1 MVVEVSGEFSLSV
14 EYRETESFRYG
25 DVDYLCGSRDLGK

>member
-25 DVDYLCGSRDLGK
+25 GLFVWVA